1 MKPRM
6 RALGVLSGILL
17 VTLPFGL
24 SGCLETEAPP
34 TVISPSPTVTETP
47 TVGTSPTVAPTSSVS
62 SSPTVT
68 VDATTAEV
76 YWLTVAT
83 DKFSLAPTK
92 ITLED
97 PVKTDEAQ
105 LTAAVE
111 RLLQGPANKDVSSAI
126 PAETKLIALKVQTD
140 GIHVDLSKPFISGG
154 GSASMQGRLG
164 QVIYTASSLKTT
176 APVWISVDGEP
187 LKVLGGEGIEV
198 SQPMT
203 RSEFDKNFPL

>member
-1 MKPRM
+1 M

-17 VTLPFGL
+17 ATLPFGL
-24 SGCLETEAPP
+24 NGCLETEAPP
-34 TVISPSPTVTETP
+34 TVISQSPTVTETP
-47 TVGTSPTVAPTSSVS
+47 TVGASPTVAPTPSVS
-62 SSPTVT
+62 SSPTV
-68 VDATTAEV
+68 AANAATAEV
-76 YWLTVAT
+76 YWLATAT
-83 DKFSLAPTK
+83 DTLSLAPAK
-92 ITLED
+92 ITLD
-97 PVKTDEAQ
+97 APAKTDEAQ

-111 RLLQGPANKDVSSAI
+111 RLLQGPANNDVSSAI

-140 GIHVDLSKPFISGG
+140 GIHVNLSKPFISGG

-164 QVIYTASSLKTT
+164 QVIFTASSLKAT

-203 RSEFDKNFPL
+203 RAEFDKNFQL